1 MTFSDTLD
9 TFIPITNTPLMQPLL
24 IELFV
29 EELPPK
35 SLSSLGESFAH
46 TIYTSLIAQGVCNA
60 AAVKTVFASPRRLAV
75 LIDAVASCGK
85 DKKILQKLMPV
96 TVGLDATGAA
106 SPALLK
112 KLTALGAADIGV
124 TALKNNAGTLFLDS
138 TVPGTQLTVAVQQ
151 ALTEALIKLP
161 IAKTMHYQ
169 LSNNCELPGW
179 STVSFVRPAHGLM
192 ALHGET
198 ILPVTAL
205 GLIAGRTTQGHR
217 FEALDAL
224 ITVNYANNY
233 ENLLE
238 TRGAVIPNFSKRR
251 AMIVTQLAAQSAAL
265 GNIYPIE
272 DAALLDEVTA
282 LVEQPNVL
290 PCTFDPEFLAIPQEC
305 LILTMKANQKY
316 FPLLDEKQALT
327 HHFLVVSNI
336 SPADASQ
343 VITGNERVIR
353 PRLSDAKFFF
363 DQDRKKTLHSRVAS
377 LSKVVYHNQ
386 LGTQGER
393 TIRVAS
399 IAHSI
404 AMLLNP
410 TDDTLAIQSHR
421 AATLAK
427 TDLLTDMVGEFP
439 ELQGTMGRYYA
450 LYDGENSI
458 VADAIEDHYKPKFS
472 GDTLPRNK
480 VGVVVALAD
489 KLETLVGL
497 FGMGALPTGDK
508 DPFALRRHALG
519 VIRLLV
525 ENTLPLNLKDLIVQ
539 TADVFTTG
547 LLTHSLSHLETFIYD
562 RLSGQLREQGYS
574 IQTIDAVLNNR
585 PTVLH
590 DINARL
596 VAVKIFADLPE
607 APTLAAANKRIYHI
621 LKKINI
627 DNNQINPINPI
638 NQTNTFNQTIEAVNP
653 ALLLEAAEKQ
663 LYEALKIVAVKA
675 QAAFIAKQYTESL
688 QMLAVLKPSVDAF
701 FETVMVNVDDEQ
713 LRLNR
718 QTLLANL
725 HYAMNQVADLSQLVI

>member
-1 MTFSDTLD
+1 MTSS
-9 TFIPITNTPLMQPLL
+9 NTPNIFTPLTDTPLIQPLL

-35 SLSSLGESFAH
+35 SLNILGESFAH
-46 TIYTSLIAQGVCNA
+46 SIYTGLIVQGLCDA
-60 AAVKTVFASPRRLAV
+60 SAIKTVFASPRRLGV
-75 LIDAVASCGK
+75 LIDAVASCGTE
-85 DKKILQKLMPV
+85 KKVLQKLMPI

-112 KLTALGAADIGV
+112 KLTALGAANIPV
-124 TALKNNAGTLFLDS
+124 TALKNQAGILFLDS
-138 TVPGTQLTVAVQQ
+138 TIQGTQLTVAVQQ
-151 ALTEALIKLP
+151 ALTDALLKLP
-161 IAKTMHYQ
+161 IAKTMQYQ
-169 LSNNCELPGW
+169 LSNNCDVPGW

-192 ALHGET
+192 VLHGET
-198 ILPVTAL
+198 VLPITAL

-224 ITVNYANNY
+224 ITLNHANDY

-238 TRGAVIPNFSKRR
+238 TRGAVIPNFNKRR
-251 AMIVTQLAAQSAAL
+251 AMIVAQLAAQSSAL
-265 GNIYPIE
+265 GNVHPIE

-282 LVEQPNVL
+282 LVEQPNIL
-290 PCTFDPEFLAIPQEC
+290 PCTFDSEFLAIPQEC

-336 SPADASQ
+336 SPIDTSQ

-363 DQDRKKTLHSRVAS
+363 DQDRKKTLYSRIVQ
-377 LSKVVYHNQ
+377 LNTVIYHNQ

-393 TIRVAS
+393 TVRVAS
-399 IAHSI
+399 IARNI
-404 AMLLNP
+404 AIALDP
-410 TDDTLAIQSHR
+410 TDDTLAIQSHH

-450 LYDGENSI
+450 LNDGENSI
-458 VADAIEDHYKPKFS
+458 IADAIEDHYKPKFA

-497 FGMGALPTGDK
+497 FGIGALPTGDK

-519 VIRLLV
+519 VIRLLA
-525 ENTLPLNLKDLIVQ
+525 ENALPLNLKDLIVQ

-547 LLTHSLSHLETFIYD
+547 LLTHSLAPLETFIYD

-574 IQTIDAVLNNR
+574 IQTIEAVLNNR

-596 VAVKIFADLPE
+596 AAVKIFADLPE
-607 APTLAAANKRIYHI
+607 APALAAANKRIYHI
-621 LKKINI
+621 LKKINP
-627 DNNQINPINPI
+627 DSHSTNPVNSVNPLI
-638 NQTNTFNQTIEAVNP
+638 AAVDP
-653 ALLLEAAEKQ
+653 ALLFEAAEKQ
-663 LYEALKIVAVKA
+663 LYEALKVVVIKA
-675 QAAFIAKQYTESL
+675 QAAFIAKQYTENL
-688 QMLAVLKPSVDAF
+688 QILAVLKPSVDAF
-701 FETVMVNVDDEQ
+701 FETVMVNVDDDI

-718 QTLLANL
+718 QTLLAHL
-725 HYAMNQVADLSQLVI
+725 HYAMNQVADLSKLAA